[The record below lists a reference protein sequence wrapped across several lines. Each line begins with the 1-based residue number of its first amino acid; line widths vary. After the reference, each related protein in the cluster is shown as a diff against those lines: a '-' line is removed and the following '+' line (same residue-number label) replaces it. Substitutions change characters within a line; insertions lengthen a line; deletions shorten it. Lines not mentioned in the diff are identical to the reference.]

1 MVQRVL
7 SRRNKL
13 TIVFFALLQLI
24 AFGFLANYFQL
35 NSLAQRSLD
44 RLFNIPQN
52 IFAQIFEEYSEFESE
67 RAFRLEKEI
76 KDLEDIIYEKDL
88 EIESLQNQKRFISS
102 AVKPKTQQET
112 YISGFRYS
120 DYECCSKHRI
130 FIKLNQERENQVFA
144 VSQGDFAIGKSRRKV
159 FDEFE
164 VALLSDREE
173 YISIKNSKGFF
184 CIAKGSG
191 EPQRV
196 FCENESKS
204 GFFEEGDTFFSTGFD
219 GIYPEGLI
227 VGNLDDIETLEG
239 ENFKQKLNIQLFFD
253 PYKSMNKKVIAHD

>member
-35 NSLAQRSLD
+35 NSLARRSLD
-44 RLFNIPQN
+44 RLFNVPQN
-52 IFAQIFEEYSEFESE
+52 IFAQIFEEYREFESE

-76 KDLEDIIYEKDL
+76 KDLEDTIYEKDL

-102 AVKPKTQQET
+102 AVIPKTQQET
-112 YISGFRYS
+112 YVSGFRYT

-184 CIAKGSG
+184 VLQKGAVSHK
-191 EPQRV
+191 E
-196 FCENESKS
+196 
-204 GFFEEGDTFFSTGFD
+204 FFVKMNQNQDFLRKA
-219 GIYPEGLI
+219 I
-227 VGNLDDIETLEG
+227 
-239 ENFKQKLNIQLFFD
+239 LFFQLD
-253 PYKSMNKKVIAHD
+253 LMAFTQRA

>member
-44 RLFNIPQN
+44 RLFNVPQN
-52 IFAQIFEEYSEFESE
+52 IFAQIFEEYREFESE

-76 KDLEDIIYEKDL
+76 KDLEDTIYEKDL

-102 AVKPKTQQET
+102 AVIPKTQQET
-112 YISGFRYS
+112 YVSGFRYT

-144 VSQGDFAIGKSRRKV
+144 VSNEIFNGKFKSSSKLV
-159 FDEFE
+159 LEEF
-164 VALLSDREE
+164 L
-173 YISIKNSKGFF
+173 
-184 CIAKGSG
+184 SG
-191 EPQRV
+191 EEASYFLIVDKYNFKFLVLLKTINKLEKKTKVQTLEV
-196 FCENESKS
+196 W
-204 GFFEEGDTFFSTGFD
+204 
-219 GIYPEGLI
+219 GLI
-227 VGNLDDIETLEG
+227 L
-239 ENFKQKLNIQLFFD
+239 QLRLSTIF
-253 PYKSMNKKVIAHD
+253 

>member
-44 RLFNIPQN
+44 RLFNVPQN
-52 IFAQIFEEYSEFESE
+52 IFVQIFEEYREFESE

-76 KDLEDIIYEKDL
+76 KDLEDTIYEKDL

-102 AVKPKTQQET
+102 AVIPKTQQET
-112 YISGFRYS
+112 YVSGFRYT

-144 VSQGDFAIGKSRRKV
+144 VSQGDFAMEKV
-159 FDEFE
+159 
-164 VALLSDREE
+164 
-173 YISIKNSKGFF
+173 
-184 CIAKGSG
+184 G
-191 EPQRV
+191 ER
-196 FCENESKS
+196 F
-204 GFFEEGDTFFSTGFD
+204 
-219 GIYPEGLI
+219 LM
-227 VGNLDDIETLEG
+227 NLR
-239 ENFKQKLNIQLFFD
+239 
-253 PYKSMNKKVIAHD
+253 